1 MSKMWKI
8 ICNQKTV
15 LKKHINGVHKN
26 IAQFKCKYPECEKS
40 FTTGYRLYVHELSH
54 KGIKPFK
61 CNICN
66 KKFAEKGTL
75 KVHLHSHSK
84 YKKFKCDICKFEC
97 KTNTHLR
104 EHYKYK
110 HHKLKYIIFYN
121 FLNLVI
127 INVNIVKKIFI

>member
-61 CNICN
+61 LIFVIKNLL
-66 KKFAEKGTL
+66 KKEL
-75 KVHLHSHSK
+75 W
-84 YKKFKCDICKFEC
+84 KF
-97 KTNTHLR
+97 
-104 EHYKYK
+104 
-110 HHKLKYIIFYN
+110 
-121 FLNLVI
+121 
-127 INVNIVKKIFI
+127 IFIHIQNIKNLNVIFVNLNVKLILI